1 MAPTAADHTLRA
13 ALVPR
18 PALATEAVL
27 VLGGA
32 GLVALCAQISIALP
46 FTPVPI
52 TLQTMAVLL
61 VGGSLGA
68 LRGAAS
74 LCTYVLAGIV
84 GLHVFA
90 QGDSGWSVV
99 TGPTGGYLVGMIVA
113 AAVVGALAEARWDRE
128 FRSSVSAMLTGS
140 VAIYACGLGWLA
152 HDLHTGLEKT
162 LELGLYP
169 FVVGDLA
176 KLYVAGALLPGAW
189 RLIRG
194 VRGK

>member
-1 MAPTAADHTLRA
+1 MAPFATDQTLRA

-18 PALATEAVL
+18 PAILTEAAL

-32 GLVALCAQISIALP
+32 GLVALAAQISIALP

-52 TLQTMAVLL
+52 TLQTLAVLL
-61 VGGSLGA
+61 VGGGLGA

-74 LCTYVLAGIV
+74 LATYLLAGIA

-90 QGDSGWSVV
+90 QGDHGMDVL
-99 TGPTGGYLVGMIVA
+99 TGPTGGYLVGMLLA
-113 AAVVGALAEARWDRE
+113 AALVGALAQARWDRH
-128 FRSSVSAMLTGS
+128 FSSSVSAMLTGS

-152 HDLHTGLEKT
+152 HDLHLGLSKT

-189 RLIRG
+189 QLVRR
-194 VRGK
+194 VRGR

>member
-1 MAPTAADHTLRA
+1 MAPTATDQTLRA

-18 PALATEAVL
+18 PAILTEALL

-32 GLVALCAQISIALP
+32 GLVALSAQISIALP

-61 VGGSLGA
+61 VGGALGA

-74 LCTYVLAGIV
+74 LCTYLLAGIV

-90 QGDSGWSVV
+90 QGGSGWDAVS
-99 TGPTGGYLVGMIVA
+99 GPTGGYLVGMVVA
-113 AAVVGALAEARWDRE
+113 AALVGALAQAHWDRE

-152 HDLHTGLEKT
+152 HDLHTGLSKT

-194 VRGK
+194 VRGQ